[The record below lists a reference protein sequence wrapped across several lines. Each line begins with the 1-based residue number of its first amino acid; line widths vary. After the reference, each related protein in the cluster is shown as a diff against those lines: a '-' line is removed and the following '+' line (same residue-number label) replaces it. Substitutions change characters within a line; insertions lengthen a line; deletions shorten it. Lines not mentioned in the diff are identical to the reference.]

1 MTNHSLLFFSSLVP
15 PMTSTPVPGS
25 VDRQFMSSNPGL
37 DGTPV
42 SSLPGRRPSKDGMPE
57 LQQVPGTQMPQLQQQ
72 PQPAQMV
79 RPGTGQPAS
88 IGSRNRF
95 SLSDEDS
102 SPSSSPSKPAPP
114 APPGATIC
122 KFLSQNIAF

>member
-1 MTNHSLLFFSSLVP
+1 MIIIICCCFKTVP
-15 PMTSTPVPGS
+15 SMTSTPVPGS
-25 VDRQFMSSNPGL
+25 VDRQFMSSTPGL

-57 LQQVPGTQMPQLQQQ
+57 LQQAPGTQMPHLQQQ
-72 PQPAQMV
+72 QQQQHQQPPSQLL
-79 RPGTGQPAS
+79 RPGAGGQPAS

-114 APPGATIC
+114 
-122 KFLSQNIAF
+122 